1 MAWQMDAGKVNMKT
15 IKILLADDND
25 GFRRA
30 LSLFLEQQE
39 QVEIVGEAKDGV
51 EAIEQAEKFHPDLV
65 LMDLEMPGCDGFEAT
80 REIKLRSPH
89 TKVVVLSMHG
99 ADIYRRNAW
108 RHAADGFVDKAEM
121 KDDLLEIIS
130 REKGRLGGGNLAAV
144 V

>member
-1 MAWQMDAGKVNMKT
+1 MKT

-30 LSLFLEQQE
+30 LTLFLEQQE

-65 LMDLEMPGCDGFEAT
+65 LIDIEMPGCDGFEAT
-80 REIKLRSPH
+80 REIKLRSPQ
-89 TKVVVLSMHG
+89 TRVVVLSMHG

-108 RHAADGFVDKAEM
+108 RHAADEFIDKADM
-121 KDDLLEIIS
+121 KEDLVEIIT
-130 REKGRLGGGNLAAV
+130 REQGRLGGRSVAAV
-144 V
+144 

>member
-1 MAWQMDAGKVNMKT
+1 MKT

-25 GFRRA
+25 GFRRV

-39 QVEIVGEAKDGV
+39 HVEIVGEAKDGV
-51 EAIEQAEKFHPDLV
+51 EAIELAEKFHPDLIF
-65 LMDLEMPGCDGFEAT
+65 MDLDMPGRDGFEAT

-130 REKGRLGGGNLAAV
+130 REQRRLAASAV
-144 V
+144 TVETKQ